1 MSWVEYHHLSP
12 VILTDSMFAD
22 YNAQCLN
29 SGTAQQRTN
38 AYVIAESR
46 MIDQINT
53 FLLPTVVTGTFL
65 WPAVPEALLLPHKYI
80 RSIDRVSVQSVDGC
94 DCELTAH
101 AGCGLIRNGIGYI
114 DIRITEGLA
123 ASACGGCGRGR
134 WYYQGEITYTAGIP
148 TGTAALDTRL
158 HNALAIVAYEA
169 LTQMVEPGL
178 NAGGAGAPGVM
189 SFSTLGYSESFN
201 PESLKI
207 TRLGNSA
214 LANYAAGLVSHLN
227 KKVGLRF

>member
-1 MSWVEYHHLSP
+1 MTWIEYHHLSP
-12 VILTDSMFAD
+12 VILTDAMFAD
-22 YNAQCLN
+22 YTAQCLN

-38 AYVIAESR
+38 AYVIAESK

-65 WPAVPEALLLPHKYI
+65 WPAVPEPLLLPHKYI
-80 RSIDRVSVQSVDGC
+80 RSIDRVSVQSIDGC
-94 DCELTAH
+94 NCELTAH
-101 AGCGLIRNGIGYI
+101 SGCGLIRNGIGYI
-114 DIRITEGLA
+114 DIRVTEGLA
-123 ASACGGCGRGR
+123 GSACGAGR
-134 WYYQGEITYTAGIP
+134 WFYQGEITYTAGIP

-169 LTQMVEPGL
+169 LMQMVEPGL
-178 NAGGAGAPGVM
+178 NAGGAGAPGVT
-189 SFSTLGYSESFN
+189 SFSTLGYSETFN
-201 PESLKI
+201 KESLKA